1 MGDENNYA
9 VTVRDVTK
17 KATAKRWCGGNSH
30 TRSRTKKEETNR
42 AETGA
47 RANGTNYFNESRSG
61 SQDAVV
67 A

>member
-1 MGDENNYA
+1 MGDENNYP

-17 KATAKRWCGGNSH
+17 KATAKRRRGGNSH
-30 TRSRTKKEETNR
+30 TRSRTKEETNR